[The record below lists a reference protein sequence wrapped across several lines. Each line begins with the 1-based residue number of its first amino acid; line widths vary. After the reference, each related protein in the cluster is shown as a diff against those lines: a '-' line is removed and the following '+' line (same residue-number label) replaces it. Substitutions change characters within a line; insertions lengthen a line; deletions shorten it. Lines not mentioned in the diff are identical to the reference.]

1 MAIEISGKIVK
12 ILPLQSGTGRNG
24 TWSKQEFI
32 IETNEQYPKKICI
45 SAWGDK
51 TNALAQIATNASVKV
66 SINIESREFNDKWY
80 TDLRAWK
87 IEPLQNEYSDK
98 SYGEDFPVSDTTA
111 RDNALEGTF
120 YDESNDLEPLPF

>member
-1 MAIEISGKIVK
+1 MAIEISGKIIK

-24 TWSKQEFI
+24 TWNKQEFV

-51 TNALAQIATNASVKV
+51 TTLLNQIPLQTMVKV
-66 SINIESREFNDKWY
+66 SVNIESREFNDKWY

-87 IEPLQNEYSDK
+87 IEPLQNEYADK
-98 SYGEDFPVSDTTA
+98 SYSDTGF
-111 RDNALEGTF
+111 DNLTQYPDNLSENTF
-120 YDESNDLEPLPF
+120 YDDNNELEALPF